1 MKSSEKTNANFG
13 LVNRF
18 FNSIKL
24 WFRNRKLFFI
34 RSVAHSNNRTE
45 LSIISFLEKN
55 KFKKNIELSS
65 NNKIIY
71 DYYFLSNYIFRTT
84 ILTNIYQNS
93 NQLSLHLETINDG
106 VYNQIASR
114 FRVSTFNEFLFLITQ
129 TSRSPLFKI

>member
-1 MKSSEKTNANFG
+1 MLKKIIQKVKSIFK
-13 LVNRF
+13 
-18 FNSIKL
+18 SI
-24 WFRNRKLFFI
+24 
-34 RSVAHSNNRTE
+34 VAHSNNRAE

-93 NQLSLHLETINDG
+93 NQLSLHLETISDG